1 VRVIGVVDLKGGKA
15 VHARGGSRASYEPV
29 RSALLSEDEVG
40 DAVALSQAY
49 RDRLGLRE
57 IYVADLDR
65 IVSGTALSDRLPAI
79 AAVGVPLMVDAGVT
93 SIDAAR
99 AVFDAGA
106 ARVVVGLE
114 TLTSLD
120 ELVRI
125 AGVIGP
131 AGVVFSVDVR
141 GDQVV
146 AQSPGPFAHA
156 DPVNVARAVV
166 RAGVR
171 ALILLDLA
179 RVGQGVGPDCV
190 LVERVR
196 HACPLTELVAGGGVR
211 DADDLDRLAVAGA
224 DAVLV
229 GTALYRGQPLAR

>member
-1 VRVIGVVDLKGGKA
+1 MRVIGVVDLKGGKA
-15 VHARGGSRASYEPV
+15 VHARGGSRESYEPV
-29 RSALLSEDEVG
+29 RSALLAEDEVG
-40 DAVALSQAY
+40 DAVALCKAY

-65 IVSGTALSDRLPAI
+65 IVRGTTLSDVLPAL
-79 AAVGVPLMVDAGVT
+79 AALDLPLMVDAGVT
-93 SIDAAR
+93 SIEMAR
-99 AVFDAGA
+99 AVVDAGA

-125 AGVIGP
+125 VGIIDA
-131 AGVVFSVDVR
+131 ARVVFSVDVR
-141 GDQVV
+141 GDRVV
-146 AQSPGPFAHA
+146 AQSPGPFANA
-156 DPVNVARAVV
+156 DAVNVARAVV
-166 RAGVR
+166 RTGVQ

-179 RVGQGVGPDCV
+179 RVGHGVGPDCL

-196 HACPLTELVAGGGVR
+196 HACPQTELIAGGGVR
-211 DADDLDRLAVAGA
+211 DAHDLDELAAAGA

-229 GTALYRGQPLAR
+229 GTALHRGFVPMP

>member
-1 VRVIGVVDLKGGKA
+1 MVDLKGGKA
-15 VHARGGSRASYEPV
+15 VHARGGSRESYEPV
-29 RSALLSEDEVG
+29 RSALVSEEQVG
-40 DAVALSQAY
+40 DAVALSRAY

-57 IYVADLDR
+57 IYAADLDR
-65 IVSGTALSDRLPAI
+65 IAGGTALSDVLPAI
-79 AAVGVPLMVDAGVT
+79 AAVGLPLMVDAGVT
-93 SIDAAR
+93 SIEMAR
-99 AVFDAGA
+99 AVFNTGA

-125 AGVIGP
+125 AGVIDP
-131 AGVVFSVDVR
+131 ARVVFSVDVR

-146 AQSPGPFAHA
+146 AQSPGPFVHA

-171 ALILLDLA
+171 TLILLDLA
-179 RVGQGVGPDCV
+179 RVGQGVGPDCL

-196 HACPLTELVAGGGVR
+196 YACPQAVLIAGGGVR
-211 DADDLDRLAVAGA
+211 DADDLDRLATAGA

-229 GTALYRGQPLAR
+229 GTALH